1 MCDGSTAPSR
11 PGNQARP
18 SESTMPTSSAAMNAP
33 RTEPTPPTTTT
44 TKARISTSSPMPT
57 CTDISGAS
65 AAPASPDKAAP
76 SAKMAVNSHRTFTPI
91 ICTISRF
98 EAPARTHMPT
108 RVRATIQ

>member
-1 MCDGSTAPSR
+1 
-11 PGNQARP
+11 
-18 SESTMPTSSAAMNAP
+18 
-33 RTEPTPPTTTT
+33 
-44 TKARISTSSPMPT
+44 MPT

-91 ICTISRF
+91 ICTMSRF